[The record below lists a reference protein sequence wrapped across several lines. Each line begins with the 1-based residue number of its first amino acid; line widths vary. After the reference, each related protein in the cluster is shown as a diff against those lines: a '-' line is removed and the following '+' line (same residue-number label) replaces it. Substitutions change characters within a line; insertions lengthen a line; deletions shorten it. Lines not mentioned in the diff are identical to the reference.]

1 MFLQNETKE
10 QVGFYKKL
18 SFVELSKKHDSKSSL
33 Q

>member
-10 QVGFYKKL
+10 KVGFYKKL
-18 SFVELSKKHDSKSSL
+18 SLVELSKNHGSKSSL